1 MQKISNRHQNDF
13 KLNVASCFIYDF
25 TALRKLCRNTGF
37 LWPVISSVIRQ
48 KGESQNGC
56 HKKTK
61 QVKFSNKWTFLTPVV
76 RTRSLQK
83 IWRDMVCLGRR
94 GSVLVK
100 PTIISF
106 SHIKKFAISCNLP
119 QKKNCIGAPMCKIT
133 MCKICSK
140 LLRLRLRLRLH
151 N

>member
-1 MQKISNRHQNDF
+1 MF
-13 KLNVASCFIYDF
+13 YLWFYC
-25 TALRKLCRNTGF
+25 TAQTMPKYGF
-37 LWPVISSVIRQ
+37 SLTCISSVIRQ

-140 LLRLRLRLRLH
+140 STITTMTLVWSLYC
-151 N
+151 